1 MVNFQEVRKKMPLVT
16 APTDTELK
24 IIKVFAEGD
33 TKRHLENLGILP
45 GGKLSVIK
53 SEAGNVIVK
62 IKEGRVALSRRLA
75 TKIFVA

>member
-1 MVNFQEVRKKMPLVT
+1 MPVVT

-53 SEAGNVIVK
+53 SEPKTLTPRIS
-62 IKEGRVALSRRLA
+62 LSRA
-75 TKIFVA
+75 DG

>member
-1 MVNFQEVRKKMPLVT
+1 MPLVT

-24 IIKVFAEGD
+24 IVKVFADGD

-45 GGKLSVIK
+45 GASISLVR

-62 IKEGRVALSRRLA
+62 IKEGRVALTRQIA

>member
-1 MVNFQEVRKKMPLVT
+1 MPLVT

-24 IIKVFAEGD
+24 IVKVFADGD

-45 GGKLSVIK
+45 GASISLVK

-62 IKEGRVALSRRLA
+62 IKEGRVALTRQLA

>member
-1 MVNFQEVRKKMPLVT
+1 MPLVT

-24 IIKVFAEGD
+24 IVKVFADGD

-45 GGKLSVIK
+45 GASISLVR

-62 IKEGRVALSRRLA
+62 IKEGRVALTRQLA